1 MEKRQETL
9 DLLMR
14 LRERALLSRV
24 MEQGSGNTVIF
35 KSEMDALERVITL
48 VFDQEEEG
56 DTYAEVLEEDYG
68 SGGDSEE

>member
-1 MEKRQETL
+1 MEKRQKTL

-48 VFDQEEEG
+48 VFDQEEERR
-56 DTYAEVLEEDYG
+56 
-68 SGGDSEE
+68 